1 MGLASVAKSLSLEII
16 GACIVAAPIAA
27 FLLTGLIRA
36 IDRKSIASA
45 RRLFGLFLV
54 STMIWI
60 IPLTLGVAVSSV
72 SGLRAGTNEF
82 IFGAFLVWGFESI
95 VINGAFVRNTLMA
108 LVLAAIHPLSILA
121 IALSAG
127 GYTYLYPAITG
138 VFALVLMMVFLLRLK
153 NLKTKNGIPALQVL
167 QAFLKTWVVQEPDD
181 LERYFSNYARSESV
195 VTDVVLAESGEKRV
209 AFVLPGV
216 HPGPFFPVGSYNLSE
231 LIRRALQAKGVA
243 PVVLHGTGGHERNTP
258 TNKLAAAYAAE
269 ISQFVET
276 LSVSGRSLMRGP
288 VHDKVG
294 STNITSLSFGSDII
308 SIISNSPYLS
318 DDLDPGS
325 VTDASAAAE
334 KLGLRL
340 SMVDAHNSVDGESRP
355 QSQITRDDWE
365 SIFARVLTLPERPF
379 RVGFASSTEMGLK
392 LGSDVSEGGICV
404 TVFATDDTKSVL
416 VSADSNNAAS
426 GLRER
431 MAEELEKTGAGLIE
445 LCTSDTHNFAARNRT
460 SRGYF
465 ALGEGSGKDAVVEAV
480 TKLAAA
486 AESNI
491 APCALTVGRFEM
503 ETPLIGTESLDDFAK
518 LTKDAIALAKSY
530 TRMLVPA
537 ILLLTAI
544 TLFY

>member
-1 MGLASVAKSLSLEII
+1 MGVASIARPLSLETN
-16 GACIVAAPIAA
+16 AECIVAAPVAA
-27 FLLTGLIRA
+27 FLMTGLIRVT
-36 IDRKSIASA
+36 DHKSIASA
-45 RRLFGLFLV
+45 RRLFGLLFV
-54 STMIWI
+54 STLIWI
-60 IPLTLGVAVSSV
+60 IPLTLGVAVSSFTR
-72 SGLRAGTNEF
+72 LHAGANEF

-108 LVLAAIHPLSILA
+108 LVLAAIHPLSILVIA
-121 IALSAG
+121 IFAG
-127 GYTYLYPAITG
+127 GYLYLYPAVTG
-138 VFALVLMMVFLLRLK
+138 LLALVLTVGFLLRLE
-153 NLKTKNGIPALQVL
+153 NLKTKHGIPALQVL
-167 QAFLKTWVVQEPDD
+167 QAFLKSWVVQEPGD
-181 LERYFSNYARSESV
+181 LEGYFSNYARSESV
-195 VTDVVLAESGEKRV
+195 VTDVVLTESGEKRI

-276 LSVSGRSLMRGP
+276 LSVSGRGMMRGP

-294 STNITSLSFGSDII
+294 ITNITSLAFGNDII
-308 SIISNSPYLS
+308 SIISNSPFLS
-318 DDLDPGS
+318 DDLDPTS
-325 VTDASAAAE
+325 VTDASAAAAN
-334 KLGLRL
+334 LGLRL

-365 SIFARVLTLPERPF
+365 SIFARVLTLPERPLS
-379 RVGFASSTEMGLK
+379 VGFASSTEMGLK
-392 LGSDVSEGGICV
+392 LGSDVSDGGICV
-404 TVFATDDTKSVL
+404 TVFATDDAKSVL

-431 MAEELEKTGAGLIE
+431 IAEEMGKTGAGLIE

-465 ALGEGSGKDAVVEAV
+465 ALGEGSGRDAVVEAV
-480 TKLAAA
+480 MKLTAT
-486 AESNI
+486 AESKC
-491 APCALTVGRFEM
+491 APCALTVARFET
-503 ETPLIGTESLDDFAK
+503 ETPLIGTESLDDFAR
-518 LTKDAIALAKSY
+518 LTKDAITLSKGYA
-530 TRMLVPA
+530 RILVPA

>member
-1 MGLASVAKSLSLEII
+1 MGVASIARPLSLETN
-16 GACIVAAPIAA
+16 AECIVAAPVAA
-27 FLLTGLIRA
+27 FLMTGLIRV
-36 IDRKSIASA
+36 IDHKSIASA
-45 RRLFGLFLV
+45 RRLFGLLFV
-54 STMIWI
+54 STLIWI
-60 IPLTLGVAVSSV
+60 IPLTLGVAVSSFTR
-72 SGLRAGTNEF
+72 LHAGANEF

-108 LVLAAIHPLSILA
+108 LVLAAIHPLSILVIA
-121 IALSAG
+121 IFAG
-127 GYTYLYPAITG
+127 GYLYLYPAVTG
-138 VFALVLMMVFLLRLK
+138 LLALVLTVGFLLRLE
-153 NLKTKNGIPALQVL
+153 NLKTKHGIPALQVL
-167 QAFLKTWVVQEPDD
+167 QAFLKSWVVQEPGD
-181 LERYFSNYARSESV
+181 LEGYFSNYARSESV
-195 VTDVVLAESGEKRV
+195 VTDVVLTESGEKRI

-276 LSVSGRSLMRGP
+276 LSVSGRGMMRGP

-294 STNITSLSFGSDII
+294 ITNITSLAFGNDII
-308 SIISNSPYLS
+308 SIISNSPFLS
-318 DDLDPGS
+318 DDLDPTS
-325 VTDASAAAE
+325 VTDASAAAAN
-334 KLGLRL
+334 LGLRL

-365 SIFARVLTLPERPF
+365 SIFARVLTLPERPLS
-379 RVGFASSTEMGLK
+379 VGFASSTEMGLK
-392 LGSDVSEGGICV
+392 LGSDVSDGGICV
-404 TVFATDDTKSVL
+404 TVFATDDAKSVL

-431 MAEELEKTGAGLIE
+431 IAEEMGKTGAGLIE

-465 ALGEGSGKDAVVEAV
+465 ALGEGSGRDAVVEAV
-480 TKLAAA
+480 MKLTAT
-486 AESNI
+486 AESKC
-491 APCALTVGRFEM
+491 APCALTVARFET
-503 ETPLIGTESLDDFAK
+503 ETPLIGTESLDDFAR
-518 LTKDAIALAKSY
+518 LTKDAITLSKGYA
-530 TRMLVPA
+530 RILVPA